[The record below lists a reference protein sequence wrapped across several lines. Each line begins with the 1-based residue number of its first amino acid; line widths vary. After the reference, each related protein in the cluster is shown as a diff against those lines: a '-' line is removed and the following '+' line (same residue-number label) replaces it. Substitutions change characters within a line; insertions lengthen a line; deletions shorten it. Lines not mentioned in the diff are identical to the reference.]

1 MNKWII
7 IKVTWPLVV
16 AEGLTWAKMYE
27 VVKVSNDS
35 LLWEIIRLDWDKAYI
50 QVYEDTAWVWPW
62 EPVIATWDVM
72 SVELA
77 PGLLESIYDWVQRP
91 LKEIEKKCQSYY
103 IKRGVEASWI
113 DRIRKWDFVSKLNVW
128 DSVVPWDILWTVK
141 ETILIDHMVMVPFW
155 ISGKIKQIKSWN
167 FNVEEIIAT
176 IETSSWEKQITML
189 QRWPI
194 RKPRPVKNKKV
205 PKIPLISWGRS
216 IDTFFPLVKGWAWC
230 IPWPFGS
237 WKTVTQQWLAKY
249 CDAEV
254 IVYIWCWERWNEM
267 TEVLTEFPHLK
278 DPNTWEPLMKRTIM
292 IANTS
297 NMPVA
302 AREASIYVW
311 VTIAEYYRDM
321 WYSVALMADSTSR
334 WAEALREISWRLE
347 EMPWEEW
354 YPAYLWSRTA
364 EFYERAWYVSCLW
377 SDNREWALTLVWAVS
392 PPGWD
397 LSEPVSQNTLRVTKC
412 YWWLDSALSYKR
424 HFPAIN
430 WLQSYSLYV
439 ENVIDW
445 WKENIAE
452 DFPKIRADALALL
465 SEESKLEEIVRLVWM
480 EALSSRERLVLFVSK
495 SLREDFLFQ
504 NAFDP
509 EDAYTVPKKCYW
521 ILKAIMAV
529 YYEWLNLLSN
539 EEFEFKNLEK
549 LEILQQ
555 LPRAK
560 EIKMDNYEQLDALE
574 WKIRNAIKNL

>member
-1 MNKWII
+1 MNEWTII
-7 IKVTWPLVV
+7 QVTWLLVI
-16 AEGLTWAKMYE
+16 AEWLSWAKMFE
-27 VVKVSNDS
+27 VVKVSEYN
-35 LLWEIIRLDWDKAYI
+35 LPWEIIRLDWDKAYI
-50 QVYEDTAWVWPW
+50 QVYEDTAWIWPW
-62 EPVIATWDVM
+62 EKVVATWDVM

-91 LKEIEKKCQSYY
+91 LKEIEKKSNSYY
-103 IKRGVEASWI
+103 IKRGIEAPWI
-113 DRIRKWDFVSKLNVW
+113 NRVKKWHFTPSLKTWNHVIA
-128 DSVVPWDILWTVK
+128 WDILWIVK
-141 ETILIDHMVMVPFW
+141 ETVLIDHKIMVPYW
-155 ISGKIKQIKSWN
+155 IEWKIKEIKSWD
-167 FNVEEIIAT
+167 FTVEEIVAV
-176 IETSSWEKQITML
+176 IETKTWDKEVAML

-194 RKPRPVKNKKV
+194 RKPRHVKTKKV
-205 PKIPLISWGRS
+205 PNTPLVTWWRS
-216 IDTFFPLVKGWAWC
+216 IDTFFPLVKGGAWC
-230 IPWPFGS
+230 IPWPFWS

-278 DPNTWEPLMKRTIM
+278 DPNTNEPLMKRTIM

-321 WYSVALMADSTSR
+321 GYSVALMADSTSR

-377 SDNREWALTLVWAVS
+377 TEERMWALTLVWAVS
-392 PPGWD
+392 PPWWD

-430 WLQSYSLYV
+430 WLQSYSLYIENIIPWWR
-439 ENVIDW
+439 ENVA
-445 WKENIAE
+445 EN
-452 DFPKIRADALALL
+452 FPEIREDALSLL

-480 EALSSRERLVLFVSK
+480 EALSAREKLVLFVSK

-509 EDAYTVPKKCYW
+509 EDAYTVPKRCYW

-529 YYEWLNLLSN
+529 YYEWVKIVSK
-539 EEFEFKNLEK
+539 EDFEFKNLENLK
-549 LEILQQ
+549 ILEQ

-560 EIKMDNYEQLDALE
+560 EIKMEQYDKLDWLE
-574 WKIRNAIKNL
+574 DEIKKAISSL

>member
-1 MNKWII
+1 
-7 IKVTWPLVV
+7 
-16 AEGLTWAKMYE
+16 
-27 VVKVSNDS
+27 
-35 LLWEIIRLDWDKAYI
+35 
-50 QVYEDTAWVWPW
+50 
-62 EPVIATWDVM
+62 
-72 SVELA
+72 
-77 PGLLESIYDWVQRP
+77 
-91 LKEIEKKCQSYY
+91 
-103 IKRGVEASWI
+103 
-113 DRIRKWDFVSKLNVW
+113 
-128 DSVVPWDILWTVK
+128 
-141 ETILIDHMVMVPFW
+141 
-155 ISGKIKQIKSWN
+155 
-167 FNVEEIIAT
+167 
-176 IETSSWEKQITML
+176 
-189 QRWPI
+189 
-194 RKPRPVKNKKV
+194 
-205 PKIPLISWGRS
+205 
-216 IDTFFPLVKGWAWC
+216 
-230 IPWPFGS
+230 
-237 WKTVTQQWLAKY
+237 
-249 CDAEV
+249 
-254 IVYIWCWERWNEM
+254 M